1 MITSLYGMSLQSP
14 YRRTGMYNP
23 IRTRSRRSVDPDKT
37 MCELY
42 IQADHLYYEKWGSN
56 VDTVIEQLTAH
67 VEAVNDI
74 YKITGRYPA
83 IIFSLQIGHFYNI
96 PATQF

>member
-1 MITSLYGMSLQSP
+1 
-14 YRRTGMYNP
+14 MYNP
-23 IRTRSRRSVDPDKT
+23 MRHRVKRAIDPLKT

-56 VDTVIEQLTAH
+56 VDTVIEQLIAH

-74 YKITGRYPA
+74 YKITGIYYLFIRY
-83 IIFSLQIGHFYNI
+83 
-96 PATQF
+96 